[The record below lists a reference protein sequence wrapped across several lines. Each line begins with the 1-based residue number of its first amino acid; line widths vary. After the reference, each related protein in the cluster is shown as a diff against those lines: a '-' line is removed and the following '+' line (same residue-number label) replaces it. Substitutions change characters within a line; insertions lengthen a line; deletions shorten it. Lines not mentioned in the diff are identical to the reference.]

1 MGVAYA
7 SGSRQ
12 TALKQRRP
20 LPRRGQVKAA
30 IAASWLHT
38 LASIVHGARSVAL
51 SHSHSGWSFRSNWRN
66 KRKDC
71 DFYHLK
77 VDAKIYKHFRSS
89 DSNTSRADKE
99 QEEKQLQE
107 HRAVQALTKARAGCQ
122 SEKKIVWF
130 LDSCLQEICGSTED
144 PRPRFHI
151 SQNVE
156 SGPAL
161 SKNKVGSM
169 SGDGGGER
177 AIAKN
182 VDVKRID
189 FVNAASSNPWLSLST
204 VILRFLGRKCLK
216 ALSRSRSSEG
226 GKKTPIAHCHF
237 ASLETLIWSCTA
249 EVMEGRE
256 ITRERFLL
264 RLCCCNVAKLLE
276 SESLPNP
283 KLFFS
288 ENTTNLLNKSFS
300 NHKLETL
307 MSCA

>member
-1 MGVAYA
+1 MELPVE
-7 SGSRQ
+7 
-12 TALKQRRP
+12 LK
-20 LPRRGQVKAA
+20 
-30 IAASWLHT
+30 
-38 LASIVHGARSVAL
+38 
-51 SHSHSGWSFRSNWRN
+51 N

-89 DSNTSRADKE
+89 DSNTCRADKE

-107 HRAVQALTKARAGCQ
+107 HRVVQALTKARAGCQ
-122 SEKKIVWF
+122 SEKKKIVWF
-130 LDSCLQEICGSTED
+130 LDSFLQEICGSTED

-161 SKNKVGSM
+161 SKNKIGSM

-177 AIAKN
+177 AIAEN
-182 VDVKRID
+182 VDVKRIG
-189 FVNAASSNPWLSLST
+189 FVNAASSNPWLSPST
-204 VILRFLGRKCLK
+204 VILRLLGRKCLK
-216 ALSRSRSSEG
+216 ALSGSRSSEG

-237 ASLETLIWSCTA
+237 ASLETLIWSFTA

-256 ITRERFLL
+256 ITREGFLL
-264 RLCCCNVAKLLE
+264 RLCCCNVGQLLA

-288 ENTTNLLNKSFS
+288 VNTTNLLKKSFS
-300 NHKLETL
+300 NRKLETL
-307 MSCA
+307 MFCA